1 MNLTELLGKPV
12 DQMSEEELIESIAS
26 LKKLRPGDV
35 FRPTKT
41 TGEAKPKKVIKSNE
55 DKQLESLMKL
65 LTPEQLK
72 LIKEGMDAKS

>member
-35 FRPTKT
+35 FRPKA
-41 TGEAKPKKVIKSNE
+41 TGEAKPKKAIKSNE
-55 DKQLESLMKL
+55 EKQLKSLMKL